1 MDLNE
6 SLFKLDFNFE
16 TICSNLNAINGD
28 PIESKDDLIWLLDEV
43 LDRVIVTIEGVEYY
57 EEDTCFLNYDDVD
70 DLIDIVREKFEG
82 LKEKIA
88 VE

>member
-16 TICSNLNAINGD
+16 TICSNLNAINED
-28 PIESKDDLIWLLDEV
+28 PIESTEDLIWLLDEV
-43 LDRVIVTIEGVEYY
+43 LNRVIVTIEGVEYY

-70 DLIDIVREKFEG
+70 D
-82 LKEKIA
+82 
-88 VE
+88 